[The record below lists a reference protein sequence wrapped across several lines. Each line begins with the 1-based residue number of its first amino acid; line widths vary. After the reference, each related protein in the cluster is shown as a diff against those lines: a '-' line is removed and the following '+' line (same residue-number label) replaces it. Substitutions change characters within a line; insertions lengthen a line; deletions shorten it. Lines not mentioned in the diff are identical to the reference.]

1 MRKRLRKKL
10 FLREFQEMGFD
21 LKAKMNLPDE
31 AALDAFW
38 GKFVQQVE
46 ENNVHC
52 HGAFGNEEL
61 DMFVLVGKIGPE
73 AVERRTKLVEWLKT
87 QPEVS
92 EINAGELVDA
102 FYSDGC
108 DDKACNCSCCE

>member
-10 FLREFQEMGFD
+10 FLREFQELGFD

-38 GKFVQQVE
+38 TKFVEQVE
-46 ENNVHC
+46 ANNVHC
-52 HGAFGNEEL
+52 HGAFGNEEF
-61 DMFVLVGKIGPE
+61 DMFVMVGQTGPDAE
-73 AVERRTKLVEWLKT
+73 ERKTKFIEWLKT

-92 EINAGELVDA
+92 ELTAGELVDA
-102 FYSDGC
+102 FYDETCRGKTCCCC
-108 DDKACNCSCCE
+108 D